1 MRRKPHVLPDVLAP
15 NLKIVFCGSAA
26 GTTSARLGLPYA
38 GPGNKFWPTLHEA
51 GFTPTRWQPADFL
64 KLPTLGYGLTDVN
77 KIEFGMDT
85 QLTGEDDPDELRR
98 KIVQYRPRILA
109 FTAKRPAMVVLARK
123 KVEYGFLEDTIGATR
138 IYVLPSPSGR
148 AGSFWDIAKW
158 RALADEV
165 R

>member
-1 MRRKPHVLPDVLAP
+1 MRRNSYVLPDVLAP

-38 GPGNKFWPTLHEA
+38 GPGNKFWPALFEA

-64 KLPTLGYGLTDVN
+64 KLPILGYGLTDVN
-77 KIEFGMDT
+77 KTEFGMDT
-85 QLTGEDDPDELRR
+85 QLSDGDDPDELRR
-98 KIVQYRPRILA
+98 KIIRYKPSILA

-123 KVEYGFLEDTIGATR
+123 KVAYGFLEDTIGVTR

-158 RALADEV
+158 RALADAV